1 MAIELPEQIRID
13 YLSDE
18 ELTAAGVRLGMLRLD
33 TIHPLVSGNKWFKLK
48 KNIQAAQAAHAEAL
62 LTFGGAYS
70 NHLLATAAAAQA
82 AGMASIG
89 IVRGQPGP
97 GTWSDTLKDCH
108 SLGMDLV
115 FASREI
121 YSRKYDDTYLAQ
133 LKEQYPRA
141 WIIPEGGNNEA
152 GRAGAAAITTY
163 LPEDSTHVAVAIGTG
178 TTFSGIRET
187 LDPRIALLGFP
198 AMKGGA
204 YLEPE
209 LKQCLSGT
217 RDNWQL
223 CTDYHFG
230 GFARHTET
238 LITFMNMFY
247 DRYQVPLDFVYTAKM
262 MYGITEMIRNGIFPP
277 GSHIIGIHT
286 GGLQGNRSLGHLLH
300 SAATGDD

>member
-13 YLSDE
+13 YLGNE

-33 TIHPLVSGNKWFKLK
+33 TIHPLVSGNKWYKLK
-48 KNIQAAQAAHAEAL
+48 ENIQTARATGANAL

-82 AGMASIG
+82 SGMASIG
-89 IVRGQPGP
+89 IVRGQPATD
-97 GTWSDTLKDCH
+97 TWSDTLKDCH

-115 FASREI
+115 FVSRET
-121 YSRKYDDTYLAQ
+121 YGRKHDNAYLAQ
-133 LKEQYPRA
+133 LKEQYPNAR
-141 WIIPEGGNNEA
+141 IIPEGGNNEA
-152 GRAGAAAITTY
+152 GRAGAAAITAY
-163 LPEDSTHVAVAIGTG
+163 LPQQVTHVAVAIGTG
-178 TTFSGIRET
+178 ATFAGIRET

-209 LKQCLSGT
+209 LRHCISAAM
-217 RDNWQL
+217 DNWQL
-223 CTDYHFG
+223 CTGYHFG
-230 GFARHTET
+230 GFARHTEA

-262 MYGITEMIRNGIFPP
+262 MYGITEMIRNGAFPS
-277 GSHIIGIHT
+277 GSHIVGIHT
-286 GGLQGNRSLGHLLH
+286 GGLQGNRSLGRLLH
-300 SAATGDD
+300 SVAAGDD